1 MVKVKMKTMR
11 VRKKAI
17 IRLSLT
23 GVMRILR
30 RIRMRNIVIQ
40 IPKLSWRPITGTL
53 PKGVVTQKTDDTMM
67 IVMSN
72 TCPMIMTEKA
82 TIMTTSDLIIITM
95 MCSAEGI
102 TTPILRLTKSDS
114 SKITGRA
121 RVLPISRAAVSE
133 NSVKKSW
140 MIPMKLWLPT

>member
-1 MVKVKMKTMR
+1 MKTMR

-17 IRLSLT
+17 IRLNLT
-23 GVMRILR
+23 GAMRIFR
-30 RIRMRNIVIQ
+30 RIRMRNTVRRIL
-40 IPKLSWRPITGTL
+40 KLSWRPTIGTL
-53 PKGVVTQKTDDTMM
+53 RKGVVTQKTDDTMM

-72 TCPMIMTEKA
+72 TSILRCPMIMTEKD
-82 TIMTTSDLIIITM
+82 TIMTTSDLTIITM
-95 MCSAEGI
+95 MCSAEDI
-102 TTPILRLTKSDS
+102 ITPILRLTKSDS

-140 MIPMKLWLPT
+140 MTPMKLWPPI